1 METIR
6 TEDDR
11 VTSVLYDLQQL
22 NTYTSDK
29 KWTVTF
35 TDEVDDNSVTDE
47 TIYVLNAQGKRE
59 LVTTDVNGNELFV
72 YAPSGGYA
80 VGDYTL
86 YVDGAQSI
94 SAVTLKERATKSF
107 TVKK

>member
-1 METIR
+1 M
-6 TEDDR
+6 
-11 VTSVLYDLQQL
+11 
-22 NTYTSDK
+22 
-29 KWTVTF
+29 TF

-80 VGDYTL
+80 VGHYTL
-86 YVDGAQSI
+86 YVDGVQST